1 MADKFDFDLE
11 VNPIETGPKNQIK
24 ETGVSADSVH
34 FSAQT
39 PELVKAQSIDTE
51 ISKAKNQA
59 PETKKPE
66 TENLETENP
75 ETENSS
81 ILSDDLINN
90 MADSIS
96 EESLENPV
104 LADEVN
110 EDIAVSENNAGPEN
124 TAISEKHAISENDEV
139 SEDKNHILDEVLKEN
154 NYEEPVE
161 DSALVTA
168 SDSTSNS
175 ASEPNAEPTSETT
188 HESTTESTSGSA
200 SATTHESTS
209 DSAAESPEANVEVE
223 TPTKKEKTKAQ
234 KIFLYLLVAL
244 IAAGIALFIYF
255 FFFANVSAS
264 TFSKIFHKISGSD
277 IEFQQF
283 VTGDALN
290 TKGESQIQQADL
302 RVSLSR
308 GSTENS
314 AAVHATLN
322 FTMKGDNSPILLG
335 LEGILAQDGK
345 IYLKLDHLKDSL
357 TAVLKGSGK
366 EIDSEMQKSLDD
378 FAMEIENKWQRID
391 AEEVIA
397 GASSA
402 MGFALPKVLQSSIAG
417 TLSCVTQNVGKTLDQ
432 QSDLM
437 AKLYRDNEFAN
448 FTELNSEE
456 SARYAKL
463 SGDLGKLY
471 RITFNDNKLSRFLEA
486 ANKASQ
492 NTEISKCLSN
502 AYSLAPNSYEEEEQG
517 VLKDKT
523 IKDYDKYIQ
532 EIKSTANAV
541 VGIDTFTGDIKGLIF
556 ATPNQKN
563 PKELDQTHA
572 VVRFKDSKKKEI
584 KTPAESTPI
593 FDSLSKILKLD
604 QFEEIMKKTPLQNP
618 LQNTTDAEKLL
629 KDANLI

>member
-11 VNPIETGPKNQIK
+11 VNPIETGPKNQNK
-24 ETGVSADSVH
+24 ESGVSANSAH
-34 FSAQT
+34 FNAQT
-39 PELVKAQSIDTE
+39 SEPAKTQSVDTE
-51 ISKAKNQA
+51 ISK
-59 PETKKPE
+59 
-66 TENLETENP
+66 TE
-75 ETENSS
+75 SS
-81 ILSDDLINN
+81 SVLSDDLINI

-96 EESLENPV
+96 EESVENPI
-104 LADEVN
+104 LAAEIT
-110 EDIAVSENNAGPEN
+110 EDIV
-124 TAISEKHAISENDEV
+124 ISENVEGAEDIKA
-139 SEDKNHILDEVLKEN
+139 SEKIEASENTEISENKDHILDEVLREN

-161 DSALVTA
+161 DSALDTI
-168 SDSTSNS
+168 SDSTSEGLS
-175 ASEPNAEPTSETT
+175 S
-188 HESTTESTSGSA
+188 STSD
-200 SATTHESTS
+200 STS
-209 DSAAESPEANVEVE
+209 DSASDSASDSTHESISDSASENTEANAEVE
-223 TPTKKEKTKAQ
+223 TPAKKEKTKAQ
-234 KIFLYLLVAL
+234 KIFLHLLAIL
-244 IAAGIALFIYF
+244 IAASIALFIYF

-264 TFSKIFHKISGSD
+264 TFSKIFHKVSGSD

-335 LEGILAQDGK
+335 LEGILAEDGK

-357 TAVLKGSGK
+357 TAVLKSSGK

-391 AEEVIA
+391 ADEVIA
-397 GASSA
+397 GVGSA
-402 MGFALPKVLQSSIAG
+402 LGFTLPKVLQNGIAG
-417 TLSCVTQNVGKTLDQ
+417 TLSCVTQNIGKTLDQ

-437 AKLYRDNEFAN
+437 AKLYRDNQFAN
-448 FTELNSEE
+448 FTELSSEE
-456 SARYAKL
+456 SVSYAKL

-523 IKDYDKYIQ
+523 IKDYDKYVQ

-556 ATPNQKN
+556 ATPNQNN

-618 LQNTTDAEKLL
+618 LQGTTDAEKLL

>member
-11 VNPIETGPKNQIK
+11 VNPIETDPKNQNK
-24 ETGVSADSVH
+24 ETGVSANSVH
-34 FSAQT
+34 FNAQT
-39 PELVKAQSIDTE
+39 SEPAKTQSVDTE
-51 ISKAKNQA
+51 ISK
-59 PETKKPE
+59 
-66 TENLETENP
+66 TE
-75 ETENSS
+75 SS
-81 ILSDDLINN
+81 SVLSDDLINS

-96 EESLENPV
+96 EESSENPI
-104 LADEVN
+104 LAAEVT
-110 EDIAVSENNAGPEN
+110 EDIAASGNFAASENFED
-124 TAISEKHAISENDEV
+124 SEKVAASEGIEVFGKIEV
-139 SEDKNHILDEVLKEN
+139 SEDIEASEKTNTSENAEISEDKDHILDEVLKEN
-154 NYEEPVE
+154 NYEESVE
-161 DSALVTA
+161 DPAPVAISEPASEGVSEFASSSA
-168 SDSTSNS
+168 SDPASKTTS
-175 ASEPNAEPTSETT
+175 
-188 HESTTESTSGSA
+188 ESTTESKPDSA
-200 SATTHESTS
+200 SENA
-209 DSAAESPEANVEVE
+209 EANAKVE
-223 TPTKKEKTKAQ
+223 TPAKKEKTKAQ
-234 KIFLYLLVAL
+234 KFFLYILAAL
-244 IAAGIALFIYF
+244 IAVGIALFVYF

-264 TFSKIFHKISGSD
+264 TFSKIFHKVSGSD

-283 VTGDALN
+283 VTGDSLN

-366 EIDSEMQKSLDD
+366 EMNSEMQKSLDD

-391 AEEVIA
+391 ADEVIA
-397 GASSA
+397 GVGSA
-402 MGFALPKVLQSSIAG
+402 LGFTLPKVLQNGIAG

-437 AKLYRDNEFAN
+437 AKLYRDNQFAN
-448 FTELNSEE
+448 FTELSSEE
-456 SARYAKL
+456 SVSYAKL
-463 SGDLGKLY
+463 SGDLGKIY

-532 EIKSTANAV
+532 EIKSTVNIF

-563 PKELDQTHA
+563 LKELDQTHA
-572 VVRFKDSKKKEI
+572 VMRFKDSKKKEI

>member
-11 VNPIETGPKNQIK
+11 VNPIETGPKNQNK
-24 ETGVSADSVH
+24 ETGVSANSVH
-34 FSAQT
+34 FNAQASEPAKT
-39 PELVKAQSIDTE
+39 QSVDTE
-51 ISKAKNQA
+51 IPK
-59 PETKKPE
+59 
-66 TENLETENP
+66 TE
-75 ETENSS
+75 SS
-81 ILSDDLINN
+81 SVLSDDLINN

-96 EESLENPV
+96 EESVENPI
-104 LADEVN
+104 LAAEIT
-110 EDIAVSENNAGPEN
+110 EDVAASESVEDSEGIEASEKIEASKNTDTSENTE
-124 TAISEKHAISENDEV
+124 ISENKD
-139 SEDKNHILDEVLKEN
+139 HILDEVLKEN
-154 NYEEPVE
+154 NYEESTE
-161 DSALVTA
+161 DTTVTTSSSSAFSASEFVSDSA
-168 SDSTSNS
+168 SDSASDSIHEPNS
-175 ASEPNAEPTSETT
+175 DPASENAE
-188 HESTTESTSGSA
+188 A
-200 SATTHESTS
+200 
-209 DSAAESPEANVEVE
+209 E
-223 TPTKKEKTKAQ
+223 TPAKKEKTKAQ
-234 KIFLYLLVAL
+234 KFFLSILAAL
-244 IAAGIALFIYF
+244 IAAGIALFVYF

-264 TFSKIFHKISGSD
+264 TFSKIFHKVSGSD

-283 VTGDALN
+283 VTGDSLN

-391 AEEVIA
+391 ADEVIA
-397 GASSA
+397 GVGSTL
-402 MGFALPKVLQSSIAG
+402 GFTLPKVLQNGIAG
-417 TLSCVTQNVGKTLDQ
+417 TLSCVTQNIGKTLDQ

-448 FTELNSEE
+448 FTELSSEE
-456 SARYAKL
+456 SASYAKL

-471 RITFNDNKLSRFLEA
+471 RINFNDNKLSRFLEA

-556 ATPNQKN
+556 ATPSQKN
-563 PKELDQTHA
+563 SKELDQTHA

-629 KDANLI
+629 KGANLIW

>member
-24 ETGVSADSVH
+24 ETGISASSVH
-34 FSAQT
+34 FNTQV
-39 PELVKAQSIDTE
+39 PESTE
-51 ISKAKNQA
+51 
-59 PETKKPE
+59 KPNLN
-66 TENLETENP
+66 TEKL

-81 ILSDDLINN
+81 VLSDDLINH

-104 LADEVN
+104 LAAEVA
-110 EDIAVSENNAGPEN
+110 EDVIASKNIAASENIEDSESIEA
-124 TAISEKHAISENDEV
+124 SEKTEASENAEISENKD
-139 SEDKNHILDEVLKEN
+139 HILDEVLKEN
-154 NYEEPVE
+154 NYEDLVE
-161 DSALVTA
+161 DSAPVAVSGSVSEGVSEFAQSSA
-168 SDSTSNS
+168 SDSAPDS
-175 ASEPNAEPTSETT
+175 
-188 HESTTESTSGSA
+188 
-200 SATTHESTS
+200 THESTS
-209 DSAAESPEANVEVE
+209 DSASENSEANTEVE
-223 TPTKKEKTKAQ
+223 TPVKKEKTKAQ
-234 KIFLYLLVAL
+234 KILLRLLASL
-244 IAAGIALFIYF
+244 IVAGIALFIYF

-264 TFSKIFHKISGSD
+264 TFSKIFHKVSGSD

-322 FTMKGDNSPILLG
+322 FTMRGDNSPILLG
-335 LEGILAQDGK
+335 LEGILAEDGK
-345 IYLKLDHLKDSL
+345 VYLKLDHLKDSL

-366 EIDSEMQKSLDD
+366 EVDPEMQKSLDD

-391 AEEVIA
+391 AEEVVA
-397 GASSA
+397 GVGSA
-402 MGFALPKVLQSSIAG
+402 LGFTLPKVLQNGIAG
-417 TLSCVTQNVGKTLDQ
+417 TLSCVTQNIGKTLDR

-448 FTELNSEE
+448 FTELSKEE
-456 SARYAKL
+456 SVSYAKL

-523 IKDYDKYIQ
+523 IKDYDKYVQ

-556 ATPNQKN
+556 ATPSQKN
-563 PKELDQTHA
+563 SKELDQTHA

-618 LQNTTDAEKLL
+618 LQGTTNAEKLL

>member
-11 VNPIETGPKNQIK
+11 VNPIETGPKNQNK
-24 ETGVSADSVH
+24 ETGVSANSVH
-34 FSAQT
+34 FNAQT
-39 PELVKAQSIDTE
+39 SEPAKTQSVDTE
-51 ISKAKNQA
+51 ISK
-59 PETKKPE
+59 
-66 TENLETENP
+66 TE
-75 ETENSS
+75 SS
-81 ILSDDLINN
+81 SVLSDDLINN

-96 EESLENPV
+96 EESVENPI
-104 LADEVN
+104 LAAE
-110 EDIAVSENNAGPEN
+110 
-124 TAISEKHAISENDEV
+124 ISENKD
-139 SEDKNHILDEVLKEN
+139 HILDEVLKEN
-154 NYEEPVE
+154 NYEESTEDTTVTTSSSSAFSASEFVP
-161 DSALVTA
+161 DSASDSA
-168 SDSTSNS
+168 SDSTHESNSDS
-175 ASEPNAEPTSETT
+175 ASENT
-188 HESTTESTSGSA
+188 
-200 SATTHESTS
+200 
-209 DSAAESPEANVEVE
+209 EANTDVE
-223 TPTKKEKTKAQ
+223 TPVKKEKTKAQ
-234 KIFLYLLVAL
+234 KFFLSVLAAL
-244 IAAGIALFIYF
+244 IAAGIALFVYF

-264 TFSKIFHKISGSD
+264 TFSKIFHKVSGSD

-391 AEEVIA
+391 ADEVIA
-397 GASSA
+397 GVGSA
-402 MGFALPKVLQSSIAG
+402 LGFTLPKVLQNSIAG
-417 TLSCVTQNVGKTLDQ
+417 TLSCVTQNIGKTLDQ

-437 AKLYRDNEFAN
+437 AKLYRDNQFAN
-448 FTELNSEE
+448 FTELSSEE
-456 SARYAKL
+456 SVSYAKL

-563 PKELDQTHA
+563 SKELDQTHA

-604 QFEEIMKKTPLQNP
+604 QFEEILKKTPLQNP

-629 KDANLI
+629 KGANLI

>member
-1 MADKFDFDLE
+1 MGSMADKFDFDLE
-11 VNPIETGPKNQIK
+11 VNPIETGPKNQNK
-24 ETGVSADSVH
+24 ETGVSANSVH

-39 PELVKAQSIDTE
+39 SEPAKTQSVDTE
-51 ISKAKNQA
+51 ISKN
-59 PETKKPE
+59 
-66 TENLETENP
+66 
-75 ETENSS
+75 ENSS
-81 ILSDDLINN
+81 VLSDDLINN

-96 EESLENPV
+96 EESVENPI
-104 LADEVN
+104 LAAEIT
-110 EDIAVSENNAGPEN
+110 EDIVVSENVEGAEGIEVSEKIEASEN
-124 TAISEKHAISENDEV
+124 TDTSENTEISENKD
-139 SEDKNHILDEVLKEN
+139 HILDEVLKEN
-154 NYEEPVE
+154 NYEDLVE
-161 DSALVTA
+161 DSVPVAVSGSVSEGVSEFTPSSA
-168 SDSTSNS
+168 SDSASDSIHEPNS
-175 ASEPNAEPTSETT
+175 DPASENAE
-188 HESTTESTSGSA
+188 A
-200 SATTHESTS
+200 
-209 DSAAESPEANVEVE
+209 E
-223 TPTKKEKTKAQ
+223 TPAKKEKTKAQ
-234 KIFLYLLVAL
+234 KIFLHLLAAL
-244 IAAGIALFIYF
+244 IAAGIALFVYF

-264 TFSKIFHKISGSD
+264 TFSKIFHKVSGSD

-283 VTGDALN
+283 VTGDTLN

-335 LEGILAQDGK
+335 LEGILAEDGK

-366 EIDSEMQKSLDD
+366 AIDSEMQKSLDD

-391 AEEVIA
+391 AEEVVA
-397 GASSA
+397 GFSGAL
-402 MGFALPKVLQSSIAG
+402 GFTLPKVLQNGIAG
-417 TLSCVTQNVGKTLDQ
+417 TLSCVTQNIGKTHNQ
-432 QSDLM
+432 QSELM
-437 AKLYRDNEFAN
+437 TKLYRDNEFAN
-448 FTELNSEE
+448 FTELSSEE
-456 SARYAKL
+456 SASYAKL

-532 EIKSTANAV
+532 EVKSTVNIF

-556 ATPNQKN
+556 ATPGQKN
-563 PKELDQTHA
+563 SKELNQTHA
-572 VVRFKDSKKKEI
+572 VMRFKDSKKKEI

-618 LQNTTDAEKLL
+618 LQGTTDAEKLL

>member
-1 MADKFDFDLE
+1 MRKGSMADKFDFDLE
-11 VNPIETGPKNQIK
+11 VNPIETGPKNQNK
-24 ETGVSADSVH
+24 ETGVSANSVH
-34 FSAQT
+34 FNAQT
-39 PELVKAQSIDTE
+39 SEPAKTQSVDTE
-51 ISKAKNQA
+51 ISK
-59 PETKKPE
+59 
-66 TENLETENP
+66 TE
-75 ETENSS
+75 SS
-81 ILSDDLINN
+81 SVLSDDLINN

-96 EESLENPV
+96 EESVENPI
-104 LADEVN
+104 LAAE
-110 EDIAVSENNAGPEN
+110 
-124 TAISEKHAISENDEV
+124 ISENKD
-139 SEDKNHILDEVLKEN
+139 HILDEVLKEN
-154 NYEEPVE
+154 NYEESTE
-161 DSALVTA
+161 DTTVTTSSSSVFSASEFVPDSA
-168 SDSTSNS
+168 SDSASDSPHESNSDS
-175 ASEPNAEPTSETT
+175 ASENT
-188 HESTTESTSGSA
+188 
-200 SATTHESTS
+200 
-209 DSAAESPEANVEVE
+209 EANAEVE

-234 KIFLYLLVAL
+234 KIFLHLLAIL

-264 TFSKIFHKISGSD
+264 TFSKIFHKVSGSD

-283 VTGDALN
+283 VTGDTLN

-335 LEGILAQDGK
+335 LEGILAEDGK

-357 TAVLKGSGK
+357 TAVLKSSGK

-391 AEEVIA
+391 ADEVIA
-397 GASSA
+397 GVGSA
-402 MGFALPKVLQSSIAG
+402 LGFTLPKVLQNGIAG
-417 TLSCVTQNVGKTLDQ
+417 TLSCVTQNIGKTLDQ

-437 AKLYRDNEFAN
+437 AKLYRDNQFAN
-448 FTELNSEE
+448 FTELSSEE
-456 SARYAKL
+456 SVSYAKL

-523 IKDYDKYIQ
+523 IKDYDKYVQ

-556 ATPNQKN
+556 ATPNQNN

-618 LQNTTDAEKLL
+618 LQGTTDAEKLL

>member
-11 VNPIETGPKNQIK
+11 VNPIETGPKNQNK
-24 ETGVSADSVH
+24 ETGVSANSVH
-34 FSAQT
+34 FNIQASEPAKTQG
-39 PELVKAQSIDTE
+39 LSTE
-51 ISKAKNQA
+51 ALG
-59 PETKKPE
+59 
-66 TENLETENP
+66 TEKSNV
-75 ETENSS
+75 
-81 ILSDDLINN
+81 LSDDLINN
-90 MADSIS
+90 MADSIA

-110 EDIAVSENNAGPEN
+110 EDIAVFENNAGSEN

-161 DSALVTA
+161 DSASVTV

-188 HESTTESTSGSA
+188 HESATESN
-200 SATTHESTS
+200 S
-209 DSAAESPEANVEVE
+209 DSASENSEANAEVE
-223 TPTKKEKTKAQ
+223 TPAKKEKTKAQ
-234 KIFLYLLVAL
+234 KIFLHLLAAL
-244 IAAGIALFIYF
+244 VAAGIALFVYF

-264 TFSKIFHKISGSD
+264 TFSKIFHKVSGSD

-366 EIDSEMQKSLDD
+366 EINSEMQKSLDD

-391 AEEVIA
+391 ADEVIA
-397 GASSA
+397 GVGSA
-402 MGFALPKVLQSSIAG
+402 LGFTLPKVLQNGIAG
-417 TLSCVTQNVGKTLDQ
+417 TLSCVTQNIGKTHNQ

-437 AKLYRDNEFAN
+437 AKLYRDNQFAN
-448 FTELNSEE
+448 FTELSSEE
-456 SARYAKL
+456 SASYAKL

-532 EIKSTANAV
+532 EIKSTVNIF

-563 PKELDQTHA
+563 SKELDQTHA
-572 VVRFKDSKKKEI
+572 VMRFKDSKKKEI
-584 KTPAESTPI
+584 KVPAESTPI

>member
-24 ETGVSADSVH
+24 ETGVSANSVH
-34 FSAQT
+34 FNTQASEPAKTQG
-39 PELVKAQSIDTE
+39 LSTE
-51 ISKAKNQA
+51 ALG
-59 PETKKPE
+59 
-66 TENLETENP
+66 TEKSNV
-75 ETENSS
+75 
-81 ILSDDLINN
+81 LSDDLINN
-90 MADSIS
+90 MADSIA

-110 EDIAVSENNAGPEN
+110 EDIAVFENNAGSEN

-161 DSALVTA
+161 DSASVTV

-188 HESTTESTSGSA
+188 HESTTESNSNSA
-200 SATTHESTS
+200 SENT
-209 DSAAESPEANVEVE
+209 EANADVE
-223 TPTKKEKTKAQ
+223 TPAKKEKTKAQ
-234 KIFLYLLVAL
+234 KFFLHLLAVL
-244 IAAGIALFIYF
+244 VAAGIALFVYF

-264 TFSKIFHKISGSD
+264 TFSKIFHKVSGSD

>member
-11 VNPIETGPKNQIK
+11 VNPIETGPKNQNK
-24 ETGVSADSVH
+24 ETGVSANSVH
-34 FSAQT
+34 FNAQT
-39 PELVKAQSIDTE
+39 SEPAKTQSVDTE
-51 ISKAKNQA
+51 IPK
-59 PETKKPE
+59 
-66 TENLETENP
+66 TE
-75 ETENSS
+75 SS
-81 ILSDDLINN
+81 SVLSDDLINN

-96 EESLENPV
+96 EESSENPI
-104 LADEVN
+104 LAAEIA
-110 EDIAVSENNAGPEN
+110 EDVATSESTE
-124 TAISEKHAISENDEV
+124 I
-139 SEDKNHILDEVLKEN
+139 SEDKDHILDEVLKEN
-154 NYEEPVE
+154 NYEESTEDTAVTASSSSAFSASEFVP
-161 DSALVTA
+161 DSASDSA
-168 SDSTSNS
+168 SDSTHESNS
-175 ASEPNAEPTSETT
+175 DPASENT
-188 HESTTESTSGSA
+188 
-200 SATTHESTS
+200 
-209 DSAAESPEANVEVE
+209 EANTEAE
-223 TPTKKEKTKAQ
+223 APAKKEKTKAQ
-234 KIFLYLLVAL
+234 KIFLHLLAAL
-244 IAAGIALFIYF
+244 VAAGIALFVYF

-264 TFSKIFHKISGSD
+264 TFSKIFHKVSGSD

-397 GASSA
+397 GFSGAL
-402 MGFALPKVLQSSIAG
+402 GFTLPKVLQNGIAG
-417 TLSCVTQNVGKTLDQ
+417 TLSCVTQNIGKTHNQ
-432 QSDLM
+432 QSELM
-437 AKLYRDNEFAN
+437 TKLYRENEFAN

-456 SARYAKL
+456 SASYAKL

-532 EIKSTANAV
+532 EIKSTVNIF

-563 PKELDQTHA
+563 SKELDQTHA
-572 VVRFKDSKKKEI
+572 VMRFKDSKKKEI
-584 KTPAESTPI
+584 KVPAESTPI

-604 QFEEIMKKTPLQNP
+604 QFEEIMKKTPLQSP
-618 LQNTTDAEKLL
+618 LPNTTDAEKLL

>member
-11 VNPIETGPKNQIK
+11 VNPIETGPKNQNK
-24 ETGVSADSVH
+24 ETGVSANSVH
-34 FSAQT
+34 FNAQT
-39 PELVKAQSIDTE
+39 SEPAKTQSVDTE
-51 ISKAKNQA
+51 IPK
-59 PETKKPE
+59 
-66 TENLETENP
+66 TE
-75 ETENSS
+75 SS
-81 ILSDDLINN
+81 SVLSDDLINN

-96 EESLENPV
+96 EESSENPI
-104 LADEVN
+104 LAAEIA
-110 EDIAVSENNAGPEN
+110 EDIAASENAAASESVEDSEGIEASEKIEASKNTDTSEN
-124 TAISEKHAISENDEV
+124 TEISENKD
-139 SEDKNHILDEVLKEN
+139 HILDEVLKEN
-154 NYEEPVE
+154 NYEESTEDTTVTASSSSAFSASEFVP
-161 DSALVTA
+161 DSASDSA
-168 SDSTSNS
+168 SDSTHESNS
-175 ASEPNAEPTSETT
+175 DPASENT
-188 HESTTESTSGSA
+188 
-200 SATTHESTS
+200 
-209 DSAAESPEANVEVE
+209 EANTEAE
-223 TPTKKEKTKAQ
+223 APAKKEKTKAQ
-234 KIFLYLLVAL
+234 KIFLHLLAAL
-244 IAAGIALFIYF
+244 IAAGIALFVYF

-290 TKGESQIQQADL
+290 TKGESQIRQADL

-335 LEGILAQDGK
+335 LEGILAEDGK

-357 TAVLKGSGK
+357 TAVLKSSGK

-391 AEEVIA
+391 ADEVIA
-397 GASSA
+397 GVGSA
-402 MGFALPKVLQSSIAG
+402 LGFTLPKVLQNGIAG
-417 TLSCVTQNVGKTLDQ
+417 TLSCVTQNIGKTLDQ

-437 AKLYRDNEFAN
+437 AKLYRDNQFAN
-448 FTELNSEE
+448 FTELSSEE
-456 SARYAKL
+456 SVSYAKL

-523 IKDYDKYIQ
+523 IKDYDKYVQ

-556 ATPNQKN
+556 ATPNQNN

-618 LQNTTDAEKLL
+618 LQGTTDAEKLL
-629 KDANLI
+629 KSANLI

>member
-11 VNPIETGPKNQIK
+11 VNPIETGPKNQNK
-24 ETGVSADSVH
+24 ETGVSANSVH
-34 FSAQT
+34 FSAQASESAKT
-39 PELVKAQSIDTE
+39 QSVDTE
-51 ISKAKNQA
+51 IPK
-59 PETKKPE
+59 
-66 TENLETENP
+66 TE
-75 ETENSS
+75 SS
-81 ILSDDLINN
+81 SVLSDDLINN

-96 EESLENPV
+96 EESVGNPILAAEVAEDVTASENV
-104 LADEVN
+104 ADSESIEASKKTEAS
-110 EDIAVSENNAGPEN
+110 EDIED
-124 TAISEKHAISENDEV
+124 SEKTDTSESAKI
-139 SEDKNHILDEVLKEN
+139 SEDKDHILDEVLKEN

-161 DSALVTA
+161 DSAPVA
-168 SDSTSNS
+168 ISES
-175 ASEPNAEPTSETT
+175 ASEGVSEFASSSASDPASETT
-188 HESTTESTSGSA
+188 SESTTESN
-200 SATTHESTS
+200 S
-209 DSAAESPEANVEVE
+209 DSASEKTEADTDVE
-223 TPTKKEKTKAQ
+223 TPAKKEKTKAQ
-234 KIFLYLLVAL
+234 KIFLHLLAIL

-264 TFSKIFHKISGSD
+264 TFSKIFHKVSGSD

-283 VTGDALN
+283 VTGDSLN
-290 TKGESQIQQADL
+290 TKGGSQIQQADL

-308 GSTENS
+308 GNTENS

-335 LEGILAQDGK
+335 LEGILAEDGK

-366 EIDSEMQKSLDD
+366 EADPEMQKSLDD

-391 AEEVIA
+391 AEEVVA
-397 GASSA
+397 GVGSA

-417 TLSCVTQNVGKTLDQ
+417 TLSCVTQNIGKTLDQ

-437 AKLYRDNEFAN
+437 AKLYRDNQFAN
-448 FTELNSEE
+448 FTELSSEE
-456 SARYAKL
+456 SVSYAKL

-523 IKDYDKYIQ
+523 IKDYDKYVQ

-556 ATPNQKN
+556 ATPNQNN

-604 QFEEIMKKTPLQNP
+604 QFEEIMKKTSLQNP
-618 LQNTTDAEKLL
+618 LQGTTDAEKLL
-629 KDANLI
+629 KGANLI

>member
-11 VNPIETGPKNQIK
+11 VNPIETGPKNQNK
-24 ETGVSADSVH
+24 ETGVSANSVH
-34 FSAQT
+34 FNAQT
-39 PELVKAQSIDTE
+39 SEPAKTQSVDTE
-51 ISKAKNQA
+51 ISK
-59 PETKKPE
+59 
-66 TENLETENP
+66 TE
-75 ETENSS
+75 SS
-81 ILSDDLINN
+81 SVLSDDLINN

-96 EESLENPV
+96 EESSENPI
-104 LADEVN
+104 LAAEIA
-110 EDIAVSENNAGPEN
+110 EDIAASENAAASESVEDSEGIEASEKIEAPKNTDTSEN
-124 TAISEKHAISENDEV
+124 TEISENKD
-139 SEDKNHILDEVLKEN
+139 HILDEVLKEN
-154 NYEEPVE
+154 NYEESTE
-161 DSALVTA
+161 DTTVTTSSSSVFSASEFVPDSA
-168 SDSTSNS
+168 SDSASDSPHESNS
-175 ASEPNAEPTSETT
+175 DTASENT
-188 HESTTESTSGSA
+188 
-200 SATTHESTS
+200 
-209 DSAAESPEANVEVE
+209 EANTEVE
-223 TPTKKEKTKAQ
+223 TPAKKEKTKAQ
-234 KIFLYLLVAL
+234 KIFLHLLAVL
-244 IAAGIALFIYF
+244 VAAGIALFVYF

-264 TFSKIFHKISGSD
+264 TFSKIFHKVSGSD

-283 VTGDALN
+283 ITGDSLN

-302 RVSLSR
+302 RVGLSR

-335 LEGILAQDGK
+335 LEGILAEDGK

-397 GASSA
+397 GFSGAL
-402 MGFALPKVLQSSIAG
+402 GFTLPKVLQNGIAG
-417 TLSCVTQNVGKTLDQ
+417 TLSCVTQNIGKTHNQ
-432 QSDLM
+432 QSELM
-437 AKLYRDNEFAN
+437 TKLYRDNEFAN

-456 SARYAKL
+456 SASYAKL

-492 NTEISKCLSN
+492 STEISKCLSN

-532 EIKSTANAV
+532 EIKSTVNV
-541 VGIDTFTGDIKGLIF
+541 FVGIDTFTGDIKGLIF
-556 ATPNQKN
+556 TTPGQKN
-563 PKELDQTHA
+563 SKELDQTHA
-572 VVRFKDSKKKEI
+572 VMRFKDSKKKEI
-584 KTPAESTPI
+584 KVPAESTPI

>member
-1 MADKFDFDLE
+1 MRKGNMADKFDFDLE

-24 ETGVSADSVH
+24 ESGVSANSVH
-34 FSAQT
+34 FSTQT
-39 PELVKAQSIDTE
+39 SESAKTQSVDTE
-51 ISKAKNQA
+51 I
-59 PETKKPE
+59 
-66 TENLETENP
+66 LETEKSNV
-75 ETENSS
+75 
-81 ILSDDLINN
+81 LSDDLINN

-96 EESLENPV
+96 EESSENPI
-104 LADEVN
+104 LAAEIA
-110 EDIAVSENNAGPEN
+110 EDIAASENA
-124 TAISEKHAISENDEV
+124 AASEGIESSGKTDTSESTEISENKD
-139 SEDKNHILDEVLKEN
+139 HILDEVLKEN
-154 NYEEPVE
+154 DYEEPTEDTATTASSSSASSASEFVP
-161 DSALVTA
+161 DSASDSA
-168 SDSTSNS
+168 SDSTHESNS
-175 ASEPNAEPTSETT
+175 DPASENS
-188 HESTTESTSGSA
+188 
-200 SATTHESTS
+200 
-209 DSAAESPEANVEVE
+209 EANAEVE
-223 TPTKKEKTKAQ
+223 TPAKKEKTKAQ
-234 KIFLYLLVAL
+234 KIFLHLLAAL
-244 IAAGIALFIYF
+244 IAAGIALFVYF

-264 TFSKIFHKISGSD
+264 TFSKIFHKVSGSD

-283 VTGDALN
+283 VTSDSLN

-335 LEGILAQDGK
+335 LEGILAEDGK
-345 IYLKLDHLKDSL
+345 VYLKLDHLKDSL

-397 GASSA
+397 GVGSA
-402 MGFALPKVLQSSIAG
+402 LGFTLPKVLQNGIAG
-417 TLSCVTQNVGKTLDQ
+417 TLSCVTQNIGKTLDQ

-437 AKLYRDNEFAN
+437 AKLYRDNQFAN
-448 FTELNSEE
+448 FTELSSEE
-456 SARYAKL
+456 SVSYAKL
-463 SGDLGKLY
+463 SGDFGKLY

-523 IKDYDKYIQ
+523 IQDYDKYIQ
-532 EIKSTANAV
+532 EIKSTVNIF

-556 ATPNQKN
+556 ATPSQKN
-563 PKELDQTHA
+563 SKELDQTHA
-572 VVRFKDSKKKEI
+572 VMRFKDSKKKEI

>member
-11 VNPIETGPKNQIK
+11 VNPIETGPKNQNK
-24 ETGVSADSVH
+24 ETGVSANSVH

-39 PELVKAQSIDTE
+39 SEPAKTQSVDTE
-51 ISKAKNQA
+51 ISK
-59 PETKKPE
+59 
-66 TENLETENP
+66 TE
-75 ETENSS
+75 SS
-81 ILSDDLINN
+81 SVLSDDLINS

-96 EESLENPV
+96 EESSENPI
-104 LADEVN
+104 LAAEVT
-110 EDIAVSENNAGPEN
+110 EDIAASGNFAASENFED
-124 TAISEKHAISENDEV
+124 SEKVAASEGIEVFGKIEV
-139 SEDKNHILDEVLKEN
+139 SEDIEASEKTNTSENAEISEDKDHILDEVLKEN
-154 NYEEPVE
+154 NYEESVE
-161 DSALVTA
+161 DPAPVAISEPASEGVSEFASSSA
-168 SDSTSNS
+168 SDPASKTTS
-175 ASEPNAEPTSETT
+175 
-188 HESTTESTSGSA
+188 ESTTESKPDSA
-200 SATTHESTS
+200 SENA
-209 DSAAESPEANVEVE
+209 EANAKVE
-223 TPTKKEKTKAQ
+223 TPAKKEKTKAQ
-234 KIFLYLLVAL
+234 KFFLYILAAL
-244 IAAGIALFIYF
+244 IAAGIALFVYF

-264 TFSKIFHKISGSD
+264 TFSKIFHKVSGSD

-283 VTGDALN
+283 VTGDSLN

-314 AAVHATLN
+314 AAVHAILN

-391 AEEVIA
+391 ADEVIA
-397 GASSA
+397 GVGSA
-402 MGFALPKVLQSSIAG
+402 LGFTLPKVLQNSIAG
-417 TLSCVTQNVGKTLDQ
+417 TLSCVTQNIGKTLDQ

-437 AKLYRDNEFAN
+437 AKLYRDNQFVN
-448 FTELNSEE
+448 FTELSSEE
-456 SARYAKL
+456 SVSYAKL

-532 EIKSTANAV
+532 EIKETANVV

-572 VVRFKDSKKKEI
+572 VVRFKDAKKKEI

-618 LQNTTDAEKLL
+618 LQGTTDAEKLL

>member
-11 VNPIETGPKNQIK
+11 VNPIETGPKNQNK
-24 ETGVSADSVH
+24 ETGVSANSVH
-34 FSAQT
+34 FNAQT
-39 PELVKAQSIDTE
+39 SEPAKTQSVDTE
-51 ISKAKNQA
+51 ISK
-59 PETKKPE
+59 
-66 TENLETENP
+66 TE
-75 ETENSS
+75 SS
-81 ILSDDLINN
+81 SVLSDDLINN

-96 EESLENPV
+96 EESSENPI
-104 LADEVN
+104 LAAEIA
-110 EDIAVSENNAGPEN
+110 EDIAASENAAASESVEDSEGIEASEKIEASKNTDTSEN
-124 TAISEKHAISENDEV
+124 TEISENKD
-139 SEDKNHILDEVLKEN
+139 HILDEVLREN

-161 DSALVTA
+161 DSALDA
-168 SDSTSNS
+168 ISDSTSERLS
-175 ASEPNAEPTSETT
+175 G
-188 HESTTESTSGSA
+188 STSD
-200 SATTHESTS
+200 STS
-209 DSAAESPEANVEVE
+209 DSASDSAYDSTHESNSDPASENAEANAEVV
-223 TPTKKEKTKAQ
+223 TPAKKEKTKAQ
-234 KIFLYLLVAL
+234 KFFLSILAALV
-244 IAAGIALFIYF
+244 AAGIALFIYF

-264 TFSKIFHKISGSD
+264 TFSKIFHKVSGSD

-283 VTGDALN
+283 ITGDSLN

-335 LEGILAQDGK
+335 LEGILAEDGK

-391 AEEVIA
+391 SEEVVA
-397 GASSA
+397 GVGSTL
-402 MGFALPKVLQSSIAG
+402 GFTLPKVLQNGIAG
-417 TLSCVTQNVGKTLDQ
+417 TLSCVTQNIGKTLDQ

-448 FTELNSEE
+448 FTELSSEE
-456 SARYAKL
+456 SASYAKL

-471 RITFNDNKLSRFLEA
+471 RIAFNDNKLSRFLEA

-563 PKELDQTHA
+563 SKELDQTHA

>member
-11 VNPIETGPKNQIK
+11 VNPIETGPKNQNK
-24 ETGVSADSVH
+24 ETGVSVNSVH
-34 FSAQT
+34 FNAQASEPAKT
-39 PELVKAQSIDTE
+39 QSVDTE
-51 ISKAKNQA
+51 ISK
-59 PETKKPE
+59 
-66 TENLETENP
+66 TE
-75 ETENSS
+75 SS
-81 ILSDDLINN
+81 SVLSDDLINN

-96 EESLENPV
+96 EESVENPI
-104 LADEVN
+104 LAAEVAEDVTASEN
-110 EDIAVSENNAGPEN
+110 VADSESIEASKKTEASEDIED
-124 TAISEKHAISENDEV
+124 SEKTDTSESAKI
-139 SEDKNHILDEVLKEN
+139 SEDKDHILDEVLKEN

-161 DSALVTA
+161 DSAPVA
-168 SDSTSNS
+168 ISES
-175 ASEPNAEPTSETT
+175 ASEGVSEFASSSASDPASETT
-188 HESTTESTSGSA
+188 SESTTESN
-200 SATTHESTS
+200 S
-209 DSAAESPEANVEVE
+209 DSASENTEANTEAE
-223 TPTKKEKTKAQ
+223 TPAKKEKTKAQ
-234 KIFLYLLVAL
+234 KIFLHLLAAL
-244 IAAGIALFIYF
+244 IAAGIALFVYF

-264 TFSKIFHKISGSD
+264 TFSKIFHKVSGSD

-308 GSTENS
+308 GNTENS

-366 EIDSEMQKSLDD
+366 EVDSEMQKSLDD

-391 AEEVIA
+391 AEEVVA
-397 GASSA
+397 GVGSA

-417 TLSCVTQNVGKTLDQ
+417 TLSCVTQNIGKTLDQ

-437 AKLYRDNEFAN
+437 AKLYRDNQFAN
-448 FTELNSEE
+448 FTELSSEE
-456 SARYAKL
+456 SVSYAKL

-523 IKDYDKYIQ
+523 IKDYDKYVQ

-563 PKELDQTHA
+563 RKELDQTHA
-572 VVRFKDSKKKEI
+572 VMRFKDSKKKEI

-604 QFEEIMKKTPLQNP
+604 QFEEILKKTPLQNP
-618 LQNTTDAEKLL
+618 LQGTTDAEKLL

>member
-11 VNPIETGPKNQIK
+11 VNPIETGPKNQNK
-24 ETGVSADSVH
+24 ETGVSANSVH
-34 FSAQT
+34 FNAQT
-39 PELVKAQSIDTE
+39 SEPAKTQSVDTE
-51 ISKAKNQA
+51 ISK
-59 PETKKPE
+59 
-66 TENLETENP
+66 TE
-75 ETENSS
+75 SS
-81 ILSDDLINN
+81 SVLSDDLINN

-96 EESLENPV
+96 EESSENPI
-104 LADEVN
+104 LAAEIA
-110 EDIAVSENNAGPEN
+110 EDIAASENAAASESVEDSEGIEASEKIEASKNTDTSEN
-124 TAISEKHAISENDEV
+124 TEISENKD
-139 SEDKNHILDEVLKEN
+139 HILDEVLKEN
-154 NYEEPVE
+154 NYEESTE
-161 DSALVTA
+161 DTTVTTSSSSVFSASEFVPDSA
-168 SDSTSNS
+168 SDSASDSPHESNS
-175 ASEPNAEPTSETT
+175 NTASENT
-188 HESTTESTSGSA
+188 
-200 SATTHESTS
+200 
-209 DSAAESPEANVEVE
+209 EANTEVE
-223 TPTKKEKTKAQ
+223 TPAKKEKTKAQ
-234 KIFLYLLVAL
+234 KIFLHLLAVL
-244 IAAGIALFIYF
+244 VAAGIALFVYF

-264 TFSKIFHKISGSD
+264 TFSKIFHKVSGSD

-283 VTGDALN
+283 ITGDALN

-397 GASSA
+397 GFSGAL
-402 MGFALPKVLQSSIAG
+402 GFTLPKVLQNSIAG
-417 TLSCVTQNVGKTLDQ
+417 TLSCVTQNIGKTLDQ

-437 AKLYRDNEFAN
+437 AKLYRDNQFVN
-448 FTELNSEE
+448 FTELSSEE
-456 SARYAKL
+456 SASYAKL

-517 VLKDKT
+517 VLKDKN

-532 EIKSTANAV
+532 EVKSTVNIF

-572 VVRFKDSKKKEI
+572 VMRFKDSKKKEI

>member
-11 VNPIETGPKNQIK
+11 VNPIETGPKNQNK
-24 ETGVSADSVH
+24 ETGVSANSVH
-34 FSAQT
+34 FNTQASEPAKTQG
-39 PELVKAQSIDTE
+39 LSTE
-51 ISKAKNQA
+51 ALG
-59 PETKKPE
+59 
-66 TENLETENP
+66 TEKSNV
-75 ETENSS
+75 
-81 ILSDDLINN
+81 LSDDLINN
-90 MADSIS
+90 MADSIA

-110 EDIAVSENNAGPEN
+110 EDIAVFENNAGSEN
-124 TAISEKHAISENDEV
+124 TAISEKHAISENNEV

-161 DSALVTA
+161 DSASVTV

-188 HESTTESTSGSA
+188 HESATESN
-200 SATTHESTS
+200 S
-209 DSAAESPEANVEVE
+209 DSASENSEANAEVE
-223 TPTKKEKTKAQ
+223 TPAKKEKTKAQ
-234 KIFLYLLVAL
+234 KIFLHLLAAL
-244 IAAGIALFIYF
+244 IAAGVALFIYF

-264 TFSKIFHKISGSD
+264 TFSKIFHKVSGSD

-290 TKGESQIQQADL
+290 TNGESQIQQADL

-378 FAMEIENKWQRID
+378 FAMEIENKWQRVD

-397 GASSA
+397 GVGSA
-402 MGFALPKVLQSSIAG
+402 LGFTLPKVLQNGIAG
-417 TLSCVTQNVGKTLDQ
+417 TLSCVTQNIGKTLDQ

-448 FTELNSEE
+448 FTELSSEE
-456 SARYAKL
+456 SASYAKL
-463 SGDLGKLY
+463 SSDLGKLY
-471 RITFNDNKLSRFLEA
+471 RITFNNNKLSRFLEA

-523 IKDYDKYIQ
+523 IKDYDKYVQ

-556 ATPNQKN
+556 ATPSQKN
-563 PKELDQTHA
+563 SKELDQTHA

-584 KTPAESTPI
+584 KVPAESTPI

-604 QFEEIMKKTPLQNP
+604 QFEEIMKKTPLQSP
-618 LQNTTDAEKLL
+618 LPNTTDAEKLL

>member
-1 MADKFDFDLE
+1 MRKGSMADKFDFDLE
-11 VNPIETGPKNQIK
+11 VNPIETGPKNQNK
-24 ETGVSADSVH
+24 ETGVSANSVH
-34 FSAQT
+34 FNAQT
-39 PELVKAQSIDTE
+39 SEPAKTQSVDTE
-51 ISKAKNQA
+51 ISK
-59 PETKKPE
+59 
-66 TENLETENP
+66 TE
-75 ETENSS
+75 SS
-81 ILSDDLINN
+81 SVLSDDLINN

-96 EESLENPV
+96 EESVENPI
-104 LADEVN
+104 LAAEV
-110 EDIAVSENNAGPEN
+110 AEN
-124 TAISEKHAISENDEV
+124 KD
-139 SEDKNHILDEVLKEN
+139 HILDEVLKEN
-154 NYEEPVE
+154 NYEESTE
-161 DSALVTA
+161 DTTVTTSSSSAFSASEFVPDSA
-168 SDSTSNS
+168 SDSAYDS
-175 ASEPNAEPTSETT
+175 T
-188 HESTTESTSGSA
+188 HESNSDPA
-200 SATTHESTS
+200 SENA
-209 DSAAESPEANVEVE
+209 EANTEAE
-223 TPTKKEKTKAQ
+223 APAKKEKTKAQ
-234 KIFLYLLVAL
+234 KIFLHLLAAL
-244 IAAGIALFIYF
+244 VAAGIALFVYF

-264 TFSKIFHKISGSD
+264 TFSKIFHKVSGSD

-283 VTGDALN
+283 ITGDSLN

-335 LEGILAQDGK
+335 LEGILAEDGK

-397 GASSA
+397 GFSGAL
-402 MGFALPKVLQSSIAG
+402 GFTLPKVLQNGIAG
-417 TLSCVTQNVGKTLDQ
+417 TLSCVTQNIGKTHNQ
-432 QSDLM
+432 QSELM
-437 AKLYRDNEFAN
+437 TKLYHENEFAN

-456 SARYAKL
+456 SASYAKL

-532 EIKSTANAV
+532 EVKSTVNIF

-556 ATPNQKN
+556 TTPNQKN
-563 PKELDQTHA
+563 SKELDQTHA
-572 VVRFKDSKKKEI
+572 VMRFKDSKKKEI
-584 KTPAESTPI
+584 KVPAESTPI

-618 LQNTTDAEKLL
+618 LQGTTDAEKLL

>member
-24 ETGVSADSVH
+24 ETGVSANSVH

-39 PELVKAQSIDTE
+39 SEPAKTQSVDTE
-51 ISKAKNQA
+51 ISK
-59 PETKKPE
+59 
-66 TENLETENP
+66 TE
-75 ETENSS
+75 SS
-81 ILSDDLINN
+81 SVLSDDLINN

-96 EESLENPV
+96 EESSENPI
-104 LADEVN
+104 LAAEVA
-110 EDIAVSENNAGPEN
+110 EDVATSESTE
-124 TAISEKHAISENDEV
+124 ISENKD
-139 SEDKNHILDEVLKEN
+139 HILDEVLKEN
-154 NYEEPVE
+154 NYEESTEDTTVTTSSSSAFSASEFVP
-161 DSALVTA
+161 DSASDSA
-168 SDSTSNS
+168 SDSTHESISDS
-175 ASEPNAEPTSETT
+175 ASENTEANAE
-188 HESTTESTSGSA
+188 A
-200 SATTHESTS
+200 
-209 DSAAESPEANVEVE
+209 E
-223 TPTKKEKTKAQ
+223 TPAKKEKTKAQ
-234 KIFLYLLVAL
+234 KIFLHLLAAL
-244 IAAGIALFIYF
+244 VAAGIALFVYF

-264 TFSKIFHKISGSD
+264 TFSKIFHKVSGSD

-283 VTGDALN
+283 ITGDSLN

-335 LEGILAQDGK
+335 LEGILAEDGK

-397 GASSA
+397 GFSGAL
-402 MGFALPKVLQSSIAG
+402 GFTLPKVLQNGIAG
-417 TLSCVTQNVGKTLDQ
+417 TLSCVTQNIGKTHNQ
-432 QSDLM
+432 QSEFM
-437 AKLYRDNEFAN
+437 TKLYRDNEFAN

-456 SARYAKL
+456 SASYAKL

-471 RITFNDNKLSRFLEA
+471 RVTFNDNKLSRFLEA

-532 EIKSTANAV
+532 EIKSTVNV
-541 VGIDTFTGDIKGLIF
+541 FVGIDTFTGDIKGLIF
-556 ATPNQKN
+556 TTPGQKN
-563 PKELDQTHA
+563 SKELDQTHA
-572 VVRFKDSKKKEI
+572 VMRFKDSKKKEI
-584 KTPAESTPI
+584 KVPAESTPI
-593 FDSLSKILKLD
+593 FDSLNKILKLD

>member
-24 ETGVSADSVH
+24 EAGVNANSMHFNAQASEPAKTQSV
-34 FSAQT
+34 
-39 PELVKAQSIDTE
+39 DTE
-51 ISKAKNQA
+51 ISK
-59 PETKKPE
+59 
-66 TENLETENP
+66 TE
-75 ETENSS
+75 SS
-81 ILSDDLINN
+81 SVLSDDLINN

-96 EESLENPV
+96 EESVENPI
-104 LADEVN
+104 LAAEVA
-110 EDIAVSENNAGPEN
+110 EDVATSENTE
-124 TAISEKHAISENDEV
+124 ISENKD
-139 SEDKNHILDEVLKEN
+139 HILDEVLKEN
-154 NYEEPVE
+154 DYEEPTEDTTVTTSSSSASSASE
-161 DSALVTA
+161 FVPDSASDSA
-168 SDSTSNS
+168 SDSTHESNS
-175 ASEPNAEPTSETT
+175 DPDSENT
-188 HESTTESTSGSA
+188 
-200 SATTHESTS
+200 
-209 DSAAESPEANVEVE
+209 EANTEAE
-223 TPTKKEKTKAQ
+223 TPAKKEKTKAQ
-234 KIFLYLLVAL
+234 KIFLRLLAAL

-264 TFSKIFHKISGSD
+264 TFSKIFHKVSGSD

-283 VTGDALN
+283 VTGDSLN

-397 GASSA
+397 GFSGAL
-402 MGFALPKVLQSSIAG
+402 GFTLPKVLQNGIAG
-417 TLSCVTQNVGKTLDQ
+417 TLSCVTQNIGKTHNQ
-432 QSDLM
+432 QSELM
-437 AKLYRDNEFAN
+437 TKLYRENEFAN

-456 SARYAKL
+456 SASYAKL

-532 EIKSTANAV
+532 EIKSTVNIF

-556 ATPNQKN
+556 TTPSQKN
-563 PKELDQTHA
+563 SKELDQTHA

-604 QFEEIMKKTPLQNP
+604 QFEEIMKKTPLQNS
-618 LQNTTDAEKLL
+618 LQGTTDAEKLL

>member
-11 VNPIETGPKNQIK
+11 VNPIETGPKNQNK
-24 ETGVSADSVH
+24 ETGVSANSVH
-34 FSAQT
+34 FNTQASEPAKTQG
-39 PELVKAQSIDTE
+39 LSTE
-51 ISKAKNQA
+51 ALG
-59 PETKKPE
+59 
-66 TENLETENP
+66 TEKSNV
-75 ETENSS
+75 
-81 ILSDDLINN
+81 LSDDLINN
-90 MADSIS
+90 MADSIA

-110 EDIAVSENNAGPEN
+110 EDIAVFENNAGSEN
-124 TAISEKHAISENDEV
+124 TAISEKHAISENNEV

-161 DSALVTA
+161 DSASVTV

-188 HESTTESTSGSA
+188 HESATESN
-200 SATTHESTS
+200 S
-209 DSAAESPEANVEVE
+209 DSASENSEANAEVE
-223 TPTKKEKTKAQ
+223 TPAKKEKTKAQ
-234 KIFLYLLVAL
+234 KIFLHLLAAL
-244 IAAGIALFIYF
+244 IAAGVALFIYF

-264 TFSKIFHKISGSD
+264 TFSKIFHKVSGSD

-391 AEEVIA
+391 ADEVIA
-397 GASSA
+397 GVGSTL
-402 MGFALPKVLQSSIAG
+402 GFTLPKVLQNGIAG
-417 TLSCVTQNVGKTLDQ
+417 TLSCVTQNIGKTLDQ

-456 SARYAKL
+456 SASYAKL

-471 RITFNDNKLSRFLEA
+471 RITFNDNKLSRFFEA

-556 ATPNQKN
+556 ATPSQKN

-584 KTPAESTPI
+584 KVPAESTPI

-618 LQNTTDAEKLL
+618 LQGTTDAEKLL

>member
-11 VNPIETGPKNQIK
+11 VNPIETGPKNQNK
-24 ETGVSADSVH
+24 ETGVSANSVH
-34 FSAQT
+34 FSAQASESAKT
-39 PELVKAQSIDTE
+39 QSVDTE
-51 ISKAKNQA
+51 IPK
-59 PETKKPE
+59 
-66 TENLETENP
+66 TE
-75 ETENSS
+75 SS
-81 ILSDDLINN
+81 SVLSDDLINN

-96 EESLENPV
+96 EESVGNPILAAEVAEDVTASENV
-104 LADEVN
+104 ADSESIEASKKTEAS
-110 EDIAVSENNAGPEN
+110 EDIED
-124 TAISEKHAISENDEV
+124 SEKTDTSESAKI
-139 SEDKNHILDEVLKEN
+139 SEDKDHILDEVLKEN

-161 DSALVTA
+161 DSAPVA
-168 SDSTSNS
+168 ISES
-175 ASEPNAEPTSETT
+175 ASEGVSEFASSSASDPASETT
-188 HESTTESTSGSA
+188 SESTTESN
-200 SATTHESTS
+200 S
-209 DSAAESPEANVEVE
+209 DSASENVEANADVE
-223 TPTKKEKTKAQ
+223 TPAKKEKTKAQ
-234 KIFLYLLVAL
+234 KIFLHLLAAL
-244 IAAGIALFIYF
+244 IAAGIALFVYF

-264 TFSKIFHKISGSD
+264 TFSKIFHKVSGSD

-283 VTGDALN
+283 VTGDSLN

-378 FAMEIENKWQRID
+378 FAMEIENKWQRVD

-397 GASSA
+397 GVGSA
-402 MGFALPKVLQSSIAG
+402 LGFTLPKVLQNGIAG
-417 TLSCVTQNVGKTLDQ
+417 TLSCVTQNIGKTLDQ

-437 AKLYRDNEFAN
+437 AKLYRDNQFAN
-448 FTELNSEE
+448 FTELSSEE
-456 SARYAKL
+456 SVSYAKL
-463 SGDLGKLY
+463 SGDFGKLY

-563 PKELDQTHA
+563 LKELDQTHA

-618 LQNTTDAEKLL
+618 LQSTTDAEKLL

>member
-24 ETGVSADSVH
+24 EAGVSANSVH
-34 FSAQT
+34 LSAQVSESAKT
-39 PELVKAQSIDTE
+39 QSVDTE
-51 ISKAKNQA
+51 IPK
-59 PETKKPE
+59 TD
-66 TENLETENP
+66 
-75 ETENSS
+75 SS
-81 ILSDDLINN
+81 SVLSDDLINH

-96 EESLENPV
+96 EESVGNPI
-104 LADEVN
+104 LAAEVA
-110 EDIAVSENNAGPEN
+110 EDVAASENAEDSEGFEASEKIEASEN
-124 TAISEKHAISENDEV
+124 TEASENKD
-139 SEDKNHILDEVLKEN
+139 HILDEVLKEN
-154 NYEEPVE
+154 NYEEPIE
-161 DSALVTA
+161 DTAATA
-168 SDSTSNS
+168 SSESISESTSESTSEHASGTTSESSSDS
-175 ASEPNAEPTSETT
+175 ASENT
-188 HESTTESTSGSA
+188 
-200 SATTHESTS
+200 
-209 DSAAESPEANVEVE
+209 EANTEAE
-223 TPTKKEKTKAQ
+223 TPAKKEKIKAQ
-234 KIFLYLLVAL
+234 KIFLHLLAAL
-244 IAAGIALFIYF
+244 VAAGIALFVYF

-391 AEEVIA
+391 ADEVIA
-397 GASSA
+397 GVGSA
-402 MGFALPKVLQSSIAG
+402 LGFTLPKVLQNSIAG
-417 TLSCVTQNVGKTLDQ
+417 TLSCVTQNIGKTLDQ

-437 AKLYRDNEFAN
+437 AKLYRDNQFVN
-448 FTELNSEE
+448 FTELSSEE
-456 SARYAKL
+456 SVSYAKL

-556 ATPNQKN
+556 ATPSQKN
-563 PKELDQTHA
+563 SKELDQTHA

-604 QFEEIMKKTPLQNP
+604 QFEEILKKTPLQNP
-618 LQNTTDAEKLL
+618 LQGTTDAEKLL

>member
-11 VNPIETGPKNQIK
+11 VNPIETGPKNQNK
-24 ETGVSADSVH
+24 ETGVSANSVH
-34 FSAQT
+34 FNAQT
-39 PELVKAQSIDTE
+39 SEPAKTQSVDTE
-51 ISKAKNQA
+51 ISK
-59 PETKKPE
+59 
-66 TENLETENP
+66 TE
-75 ETENSS
+75 SS
-81 ILSDDLINN
+81 SVLSDDLINN

-96 EESLENPV
+96 EESSENPI
-104 LADEVN
+104 LAAE
-110 EDIAVSENNAGPEN
+110 IAEN
-124 TAISEKHAISENDEV
+124 KD
-139 SEDKNHILDEVLKEN
+139 HILDEVLKEN
-154 NYEEPVE
+154 NYEESIE
-161 DSALVTA
+161 DTTVTTSSSSASSASEFVPDSA
-168 SDSTSNS
+168 SDSTSDS
-175 ASEPNAEPTSETT
+175 T
-188 HESTTESTSGSA
+188 HESNSDLA
-200 SATTHESTS
+200 SENA
-209 DSAAESPEANVEVE
+209 EANVEAE
-223 TPTKKEKTKAQ
+223 TPAKKEKTKAQ
-234 KIFLYLLVAL
+234 KIFLHLLAALVA
-244 IAAGIALFIYF
+244 AGVALFIYF

-264 TFSKIFHKISGSD
+264 TFSKIFHKVSGSD

-283 VTGDALN
+283 VTGDSLN

-397 GASSA
+397 GFSGAL
-402 MGFALPKVLQSSIAG
+402 GFTLPKVLQNGIAG
-417 TLSCVTQNVGKTLDQ
+417 TLSCVTQNIGKTHNQ

-456 SARYAKL
+456 SASYAKL

-532 EIKSTANAV
+532 EIKETANAV
-541 VGIDTFTGDIKGLIF
+541 VGIDTFTGDIRGLIF
-556 ATPNQKN
+556 TTPSQKN
-563 PKELDQTHA
+563 SKELDQTHA
-572 VVRFKDSKKKEI
+572 VMRFKDSKKKEI
-584 KTPAESTPI
+584 KVPAESTPI

-618 LQNTTDAEKLL
+618 LQGTTDAEKLL

>member
-11 VNPIETGPKNQIK
+11 VNPIETGPKNQNK
-24 ETGVSADSVH
+24 ETGVSANSVH
-34 FSAQT
+34 FNAQT
-39 PELVKAQSIDTE
+39 SEPAKTQSVDTE
-51 ISKAKNQA
+51 ISK
-59 PETKKPE
+59 
-66 TENLETENP
+66 TE
-75 ETENSS
+75 SS
-81 ILSDDLINN
+81 SVLSDDLINN

-96 EESLENPV
+96 EESSENPI
-104 LADEVN
+104 LAAEIA
-110 EDIAVSENNAGPEN
+110 EDIAASENTE
-124 TAISEKHAISENDEV
+124 ISENKD
-139 SEDKNHILDEVLKEN
+139 HILDEVLKEN
-154 NYEEPVE
+154 NYEESTEDTTVTTSSSSAFSASEFIP
-161 DSALVTA
+161 DSASDSA
-168 SDSTSNS
+168 SDSTHESNSDS
-175 ASEPNAEPTSETT
+175 ASENS
-188 HESTTESTSGSA
+188 
-200 SATTHESTS
+200 
-209 DSAAESPEANVEVE
+209 EANTEVE
-223 TPTKKEKTKAQ
+223 TPAKKEKTKAQ
-234 KIFLYLLVAL
+234 KIFLHLLAAL

-264 TFSKIFHKISGSD
+264 TFSKIFHKVSGSD

-290 TKGESQIQQADL
+290 TNGESQIQQADL

-335 LEGILAQDGK
+335 LEGILAEDGK

-397 GASSA
+397 GFSGAL
-402 MGFALPKVLQSSIAG
+402 GFTLPKVLQNGIAG
-417 TLSCVTQNVGKTLDQ
+417 TLSCVTQNIGKTHNQ
-432 QSDLM
+432 QSELM
-437 AKLYRDNEFAN
+437 TKLYRDNEFAN
-448 FTELNSEE
+448 FTELNNEE
-456 SARYAKL
+456 SASYAKL

-532 EIKSTANAV
+532 EIKSTVNIF

-556 ATPNQKN
+556 AIPNQKN
-563 PKELDQTHA
+563 SKELDQTHA
-572 VVRFKDSKKKEI
+572 VMRFKDSKKKEI
-584 KTPAESTPI
+584 KVPAESTPI

>member
-11 VNPIETGPKNQIK
+11 VNPIETGPKNQNK
-24 ETGVSADSVH
+24 ETGVSANSVH

-39 PELVKAQSIDTE
+39 SEPAKTQSVDTE
-51 ISKAKNQA
+51 ISK
-59 PETKKPE
+59 
-66 TENLETENP
+66 TE
-75 ETENSS
+75 SS
-81 ILSDDLINN
+81 SVLSDDLINN

-96 EESLENPV
+96 EESSENPI
-104 LADEVN
+104 LAAE
-110 EDIAVSENNAGPEN
+110 IAEN
-124 TAISEKHAISENDEV
+124 KD
-139 SEDKNHILDEVLKEN
+139 HILDEVLKEN
-154 NYEEPVE
+154 NYEESIE
-161 DSALVTA
+161 DTTVTTSSSSASSASEFVPDSA
-168 SDSTSNS
+168 SDSTSDS
-175 ASEPNAEPTSETT
+175 T
-188 HESTTESTSGSA
+188 HESNSDLA
-200 SATTHESTS
+200 SENA
-209 DSAAESPEANVEVE
+209 EANVEAE
-223 TPTKKEKTKAQ
+223 TPAKKEKTKAQ
-234 KIFLYLLVAL
+234 KIFLHLLAALVA
-244 IAAGIALFIYF
+244 AGVALFIYF

-264 TFSKIFHKISGSD
+264 TFSKIFHKVSGSD

-283 VTGDALN
+283 VTGDSLN

-397 GASSA
+397 GFSGAL
-402 MGFALPKVLQSSIAG
+402 GFTLPKVLQNGIAG
-417 TLSCVTQNVGKTLDQ
+417 TLSCVTQNIGKTHNQ

-456 SARYAKL
+456 SASYAKL

-502 AYSLAPNSYEEEEQG
+502 TYSLAPNSYEEEEQG

-532 EIKSTANAV
+532 EIKSTVNIF

-563 PKELDQTHA
+563 SKELDQTHA
-572 VVRFKDSKKKEI
+572 VMRFKDSKKKEI
-584 KTPAESTPI
+584 KVPAESTPI

>member
-11 VNPIETGPKNQIK
+11 VNPIETGPKNQNK
-24 ETGVSADSVH
+24 ETGVSANSVH
-34 FSAQT
+34 FNAQT
-39 PELVKAQSIDTE
+39 SEPAKTQSVDTE
-51 ISKAKNQA
+51 ISK
-59 PETKKPE
+59 
-66 TENLETENP
+66 TE
-75 ETENSS
+75 SS
-81 ILSDDLINN
+81 SVLSDDLINN

-96 EESLENPV
+96 EESVENPI
-104 LADEVN
+104 LAAE
-110 EDIAVSENNAGPEN
+110 
-124 TAISEKHAISENDEV
+124 ISENKD
-139 SEDKNHILDEVLKEN
+139 HILDEVLKEN
-154 NYEEPVE
+154 NYEESTEDTTVTTSSSSASSASEFVP
-161 DSALVTA
+161 DSASDSA
-168 SDSTSNS
+168 SDSTHESNS
-175 ASEPNAEPTSETT
+175 DPASENAE
-188 HESTTESTSGSA
+188 A
-200 SATTHESTS
+200 N
-209 DSAAESPEANVEVE
+209 AEVV
-223 TPTKKEKTKAQ
+223 TPAKKEKTKAQ
-234 KIFLYLLVAL
+234 KFFLSILAALV
-244 IAAGIALFIYF
+244 AAGIALFIYF

-264 TFSKIFHKISGSD
+264 TFSKIFHKVSGSD

-335 LEGILAQDGK
+335 LEGILAEDGK

-397 GASSA
+397 GFSGAL
-402 MGFALPKVLQSSIAG
+402 GFTLPKVLQNGIAG
-417 TLSCVTQNVGKTLDQ
+417 TLSCVTQNIGKTLDQ

-437 AKLYRDNEFAN
+437 AKLYRDNKFAN
-448 FTELNSEE
+448 FTELSSEE
-456 SARYAKL
+456 SASYAKL

-556 ATPNQKN
+556 ATPSQKN

-618 LQNTTDAEKLL
+618 LQGTTDAEKLL

>member
-11 VNPIETGPKNQIK
+11 VNPIETGPKNQNK
-24 ETGVSADSVH
+24 ETGVSANSVH
-34 FSAQT
+34 FNIQASEPAKTQG
-39 PELVKAQSIDTE
+39 LSTE
-51 ISKAKNQA
+51 ALG
-59 PETKKPE
+59 
-66 TENLETENP
+66 TEKSNV
-75 ETENSS
+75 
-81 ILSDDLINN
+81 LSDDLINN
-90 MADSIS
+90 MADSIA

-110 EDIAVSENNAGPEN
+110 EDIAVFENNAGSEN

-161 DSALVTA
+161 DSASVTV

-188 HESTTESTSGSA
+188 HESATESN
-200 SATTHESTS
+200 S
-209 DSAAESPEANVEVE
+209 DSASENSEANAEVE
-223 TPTKKEKTKAQ
+223 TPAKKEKTKAQ
-234 KIFLYLLVAL
+234 KIFLRLLAAL

-264 TFSKIFHKISGSD
+264 TFSKIFHKVSGSD

-283 VTGDALN
+283 VTGDSLN

-366 EIDSEMQKSLDD
+366 EIDSKMQKSLDD

-391 AEEVIA
+391 ADEVIA
-397 GASSA
+397 GVGSTL
-402 MGFALPKVLQSSIAG
+402 GFTLPKVLQNGIAG
-417 TLSCVTQNVGKTLDQ
+417 TLSCVTQNIGKTLDQ

-456 SARYAKL
+456 SASYAKL

-471 RITFNDNKLSRFLEA
+471 RITFNDNKLSRFFEA

-556 ATPNQKN
+556 ATPSQKN

-604 QFEEIMKKTPLQNP
+604 QFEEILKKTPLQNP
-618 LQNTTDAEKLL
+618 LQGTTDAEKLL

>member
-24 ETGVSADSVH
+24 EAGVSVNSVH
-34 FSAQT
+34 FSAQASEPAKT
-39 PELVKAQSIDTE
+39 QSVDTE
-51 ISKAKNQA
+51 IPK
-59 PETKKPE
+59 
-66 TENLETENP
+66 TE
-75 ETENSS
+75 SS
-81 ILSDDLINN
+81 SVLSDDLINN
-90 MADSIS
+90 MADFIS
-96 EESLENPV
+96 EESVENPI
-104 LADEVN
+104 LAAE
-110 EDIAVSENNAGPEN
+110 I
-124 TAISEKHAISENDEV
+124 T
-139 SEDKNHILDEVLKEN
+139 EDKDLILDEVLREN
-154 NYEEPVE
+154 NYKEPAE
-161 DSALVTA
+161 DSALDTIPDSTSERLSGPT
-168 SDSTSNS
+168 SDSTSDS
-175 ASEPNAEPTSETT
+175 VSD
-188 HESTTESTSGSA
+188 
-200 SATTHESTS
+200 STS
-209 DSAAESPEANVEVE
+209 DSTHESNSDSASENTEANAEVE
-223 TPTKKEKTKAQ
+223 TPAKKEKTKAQ
-234 KIFLYLLVAL
+234 KIFLHLLAIL

-264 TFSKIFHKISGSD
+264 TFSKIFHKVSGSD

-283 VTGDALN
+283 VTGDTLN

-335 LEGILAQDGK
+335 LEGILAEDGK

-357 TAVLKGSGK
+357 TAVLKSSGK

-391 AEEVIA
+391 ADEVIA
-397 GASSA
+397 GVGSA
-402 MGFALPKVLQSSIAG
+402 LGFTLPKVLQNGIAG
-417 TLSCVTQNVGKTLDQ
+417 TLSCVTQNIGKTLDQ

-437 AKLYRDNEFAN
+437 AKLYRDNQFAN
-448 FTELNSEE
+448 FTELSSEE
-456 SARYAKL
+456 SVSYAKL

-523 IKDYDKYIQ
+523 IKDYDKYVQ

-556 ATPNQKN
+556 ATPNQNN

-618 LQNTTDAEKLL
+618 LQGTTDAEKLL

>member
-24 ETGVSADSVH
+24 EAGVSASSLH
-34 FSAQT
+34 FNAQT
-39 PELVKAQSIDTE
+39 SEPAKTQSVDTE
-51 ISKAKNQA
+51 IPK
-59 PETKKPE
+59 
-66 TENLETENP
+66 TESP
-75 ETENSS
+75 SV
-81 ILSDDLINN
+81 LSDDLINN

-96 EESLENPV
+96 EESVENPI
-104 LADEVN
+104 LAAEVA
-110 EDIAVSENNAGPEN
+110 EDIAASEDVAASEDIAASENA
-124 TAISEKHAISENDEV
+124 AASEGVESSGKTDTSESTEISENKD
-139 SEDKNHILDEVLKEN
+139 HILDEVLKEN
-154 NYEEPVE
+154 NYEEPTEDTAMTASSSSASSASEFVP
-161 DSALVTA
+161 DSASDSA
-168 SDSTSNS
+168 SDSTHESNS
-175 ASEPNAEPTSETT
+175 DPASENT
-188 HESTTESTSGSA
+188 
-200 SATTHESTS
+200 
-209 DSAAESPEANVEVE
+209 EANADVE
-223 TPTKKEKTKAQ
+223 TPAKKEKTKTQ
-234 KIFLYLLVAL
+234 KILLRLLAAL
-244 IAAGIALFIYF
+244 IVAGIALFVYF

-264 TFSKIFHKISGSD
+264 TFSKIFHKVSGSD

-308 GSTENS
+308 GNTENS

-335 LEGILAQDGK
+335 LEGILAEDGK

-366 EIDSEMQKSLDD
+366 EVDSEMQKSLDD

-391 AEEVIA
+391 AEEVVA
-397 GASSA
+397 GVGSA

-417 TLSCVTQNVGKTLDQ
+417 TLSCVTQNIGKTLDQ

-618 LQNTTDAEKLL
+618 LQGTTDAEKLL

>member
-11 VNPIETGPKNQIK
+11 VNPIETGPKNQNK
-24 ETGVSADSVH
+24 ETGVSANSVH

-39 PELVKAQSIDTE
+39 SEPAKTQSVDTE
-51 ISKAKNQA
+51 ISK
-59 PETKKPE
+59 
-66 TENLETENP
+66 TE
-75 ETENSS
+75 SS
-81 ILSDDLINN
+81 SVLSDDLINS

-96 EESLENPV
+96 EESSENPI
-104 LADEVN
+104 LAAEVT
-110 EDIAVSENNAGPEN
+110 EDIAASGNFAASENFED
-124 TAISEKHAISENDEV
+124 SEKVAASEGIEVFGKIEV
-139 SEDKNHILDEVLKEN
+139 SEDIEASEKTNTSENAEISEDKDHILDEVLKEN
-154 NYEEPVE
+154 NYEESVE
-161 DSALVTA
+161 DPAPVAISEPASEGVSEFASSSA
-168 SDSTSNS
+168 SDPASKTTS
-175 ASEPNAEPTSETT
+175 
-188 HESTTESTSGSA
+188 ESTTESKPDSA
-200 SATTHESTS
+200 SENA
-209 DSAAESPEANVEVE
+209 EANAKVE
-223 TPTKKEKTKAQ
+223 TPAKKEKTKAQ
-234 KIFLYLLVAL
+234 KFFLYILAAL
-244 IAAGIALFIYF
+244 IAAGIALFVYF

-264 TFSKIFHKISGSD
+264 TFSKIFHKVSGSD

-283 VTGDALN
+283 VTGDSLN

-391 AEEVIA
+391 ADEVIA
-397 GASSA
+397 GVGSTL
-402 MGFALPKVLQSSIAG
+402 GFTLPKVLQNGIAG
-417 TLSCVTQNVGKTLDQ
+417 TLSCVTQNIGKTLDQ

-456 SARYAKL
+456 SASYAKL

-471 RITFNDNKLSRFLEA
+471 RITFNDNKLSRFFEA

-563 PKELDQTHA
+563 SKELDQTHA
-572 VVRFKDSKKKEI
+572 VMRFKDSKKKEI

-618 LQNTTDAEKLL
+618 LQGTTDAEKLL

>member
-1 MADKFDFDLE
+1 MRKGNMADKFDFDLE
-11 VNPIETGPKNQIK
+11 VNPIETGPKNQNK
-24 ETGVSADSVH
+24 ETGISANSVH
-34 FSAQT
+34 FNAQT
-39 PELVKAQSIDTE
+39 SEPAKTQSVDTE
-51 ISKAKNQA
+51 ISK
-59 PETKKPE
+59 
-66 TENLETENP
+66 TE
-75 ETENSS
+75 SS
-81 ILSDDLINN
+81 SVLSDDLINN
-90 MADSIS
+90 MADFIS
-96 EESLENPV
+96 EESSENPI
-104 LADEVN
+104 LAAEVA
-110 EDIAVSENNAGPEN
+110 EDVATSENTE
-124 TAISEKHAISENDEV
+124 ISENKD
-139 SEDKNHILDEVLKEN
+139 HILDEVLKEN
-154 NYEEPVE
+154 DYEEPTEDTIVTTSSSSAFSASE
-161 DSALVTA
+161 FVPDSASDSA
-168 SDSTSNS
+168 SDSTHESISDS
-175 ASEPNAEPTSETT
+175 ASENT
-188 HESTTESTSGSA
+188 
-200 SATTHESTS
+200 
-209 DSAAESPEANVEVE
+209 EANTEAE
-223 TPTKKEKTKAQ
+223 APAKKEKTKAQ
-234 KIFLYLLVAL
+234 KIFLHLLAAL
-244 IAAGIALFIYF
+244 VAAGIALFVYF

-264 TFSKIFHKISGSD
+264 TFSKIFHKVSGSD

-391 AEEVIA
+391 ADEVIA
-397 GASSA
+397 GVGSTL
-402 MGFALPKVLQSSIAG
+402 GFTLPKVLQNGIAG
-417 TLSCVTQNVGKTLDQ
+417 TLSCVTQNIGKTLDQ

-456 SARYAKL
+456 SASYAKL

-471 RITFNDNKLSRFLEA
+471 RITFNDNKLSRFFEA

-556 ATPNQKN
+556 ATPSQKN

-604 QFEEIMKKTPLQNP
+604 QFEEIMKKTPLQSP
-618 LQNTTDAEKLL
+618 LPNTTDAEKLL

>member
-1 MADKFDFDLE
+1 MRKGNMADKFDFDLE
-11 VNPIETGPKNQIK
+11 VNPIETGPKNQNK
-24 ETGVSADSVH
+24 ETGVSANSVH
-34 FSAQT
+34 FNAQT
-39 PELVKAQSIDTE
+39 SEPAKTQSVDTE
-51 ISKAKNQA
+51 ISK
-59 PETKKPE
+59 
-66 TENLETENP
+66 TE
-75 ETENSS
+75 SS
-81 ILSDDLINN
+81 SVLSDDLINN

-96 EESLENPV
+96 EESEENPI
-104 LADEVN
+104 LAAE
-110 EDIAVSENNAGPEN
+110 ITEN
-124 TAISEKHAISENDEV
+124 KD
-139 SEDKNHILDEVLKEN
+139 HILDEVLKEN
-154 NYEEPVE
+154 DYEESTEDTTVTTSSSSAFSASEFVP
-161 DSALVTA
+161 DSASDSA
-168 SDSTSNS
+168 SDSTHESISDS
-175 ASEPNAEPTSETT
+175 ASENT
-188 HESTTESTSGSA
+188 
-200 SATTHESTS
+200 
-209 DSAAESPEANVEVE
+209 EANTEAE
-223 TPTKKEKTKAQ
+223 APAKKEKTKAQ
-234 KIFLYLLVAL
+234 KIFLHLLAAL
-244 IAAGIALFIYF
+244 VAAGIALFVYF

-264 TFSKIFHKISGSD
+264 TFSKIFHKVSGSD

-283 VTGDALN
+283 VTGDSLN

-366 EIDSEMQKSLDD
+366 EINSEMQKSLDD

-397 GASSA
+397 GFSGAL
-402 MGFALPKVLQSSIAG
+402 GFTLPKVLQNGIAG
-417 TLSCVTQNVGKTLDQ
+417 TLSCVTQNIGKTLDQ

-437 AKLYRDNEFAN
+437 AKLYRDNQFAN
-448 FTELNSEE
+448 FTELSSEE
-456 SARYAKL
+456 SVSYAKL

-523 IKDYDKYIQ
+523 IKDYDKYVQ

-556 ATPNQKN
+556 ATPNQN
-563 PKELDQTHA
+563 NLKELDQTHA

-593 FDSLSKILKLD
+593 FNSLSKILKLD

-618 LQNTTDAEKLL
+618 LQGTTDAEKLL

>member
-11 VNPIETGPKNQIK
+11 VNPIETGPKNQNK
-24 ETGVSADSVH
+24 ETGVSANSVH
-34 FSAQT
+34 FNAQT
-39 PELVKAQSIDTE
+39 SESAKTQSVDTE
-51 ISKAKNQA
+51 ISK
-59 PETKKPE
+59 
-66 TENLETENP
+66 TE
-75 ETENSS
+75 SS
-81 ILSDDLINN
+81 SVLSDDLINN

-96 EESLENPV
+96 EESVENSI
-104 LADEVN
+104 LAAEVA
-110 EDIAVSENNAGPEN
+110 EDIAVSENVVASENVAASENAAASEDIE
-124 TAISEKHAISENDEV
+124 TSEKTDTSESTEISDN
-139 SEDKNHILDEVLKEN
+139 EDHILDEVLKEN

-161 DSALVTA
+161 DSAPVAISESA
-168 SDSTSNS
+168 SGSIFNFVSEPNTES
-175 ASEPNAEPTSETT
+175 ASE
-188 HESTTESTSGSA
+188 STP
-200 SATTHESTS
+200 ESTS
-209 DSAAESPEANVEVE
+209 DSASENSEANTEVE
-223 TPTKKEKTKAQ
+223 TPAKKEKTKAQ
-234 KIFLYLLVAL
+234 KIFLRLLAAL

-264 TFSKIFHKISGSD
+264 TFSKIFHKVSGSD

-283 VTGDALN
+283 VTGDSLN

-391 AEEVIA
+391 ADEVIA
-397 GASSA
+397 GVGSTL
-402 MGFALPKVLQSSIAG
+402 GFTLPKVLQNGIAG
-417 TLSCVTQNVGKTLDQ
+417 TLSCVTQNIGKTLDQ

-456 SARYAKL
+456 SASYAKL

-471 RITFNDNKLSRFLEA
+471 RITFNDNKLSRFFEA

-556 ATPNQKN
+556 ATPSQKN

-604 QFEEIMKKTPLQNP
+604 QFEEIMKKTPLQSP
-618 LQNTTDAEKLL
+618 LPNTTDAEKLL

>member
-11 VNPIETGPKNQIK
+11 VNPIETGPKNQNK
-24 ETGVSADSVH
+24 ETGVSANSVH
-34 FSAQT
+34 FSAQASESAKT
-39 PELVKAQSIDTE
+39 QSVDTE
-51 ISKAKNQA
+51 IPK
-59 PETKKPE
+59 
-66 TENLETENP
+66 TE
-75 ETENSS
+75 SS
-81 ILSDDLINN
+81 SVLSDDLINN

-96 EESLENPV
+96 EESVGNPILAAEVAEDVTASENV
-104 LADEVN
+104 ADSESIEASKKTEAS
-110 EDIAVSENNAGPEN
+110 EDIED
-124 TAISEKHAISENDEV
+124 SEKTDTSESAKI
-139 SEDKNHILDEVLKEN
+139 SEDKDHILDEVLKEN

-161 DSALVTA
+161 DSAPVA
-168 SDSTSNS
+168 ISES
-175 ASEPNAEPTSETT
+175 ASEGVSEFASSSASDPASETT
-188 HESTTESTSGSA
+188 SESTTESN
-200 SATTHESTS
+200 S
-209 DSAAESPEANVEVE
+209 DSASEKTEADTDVE
-223 TPTKKEKTKAQ
+223 TPAKKEKTKAQ
-234 KIFLYLLVAL
+234 KIFLHLLAAL
-244 IAAGIALFIYF
+244 IAAGIALFVYF

-264 TFSKIFHKISGSD
+264 TFSKIFHKVSGSD

-283 VTGDALN
+283 VTGDTLN

-335 LEGILAQDGK
+335 LEGILAEDGK

-366 EIDSEMQKSLDD
+366 AIDSEMQKSLDD

-391 AEEVIA
+391 AEEVVA
-397 GASSA
+397 GFSGAL
-402 MGFALPKVLQSSIAG
+402 GFTLPKVLQNGIAG
-417 TLSCVTQNVGKTLDQ
+417 TLSCVTQNIGKTHNQ
-432 QSDLM
+432 QSELM
-437 AKLYRDNEFAN
+437 TKLYRDNEFAN
-448 FTELNSEE
+448 FTELNNEE
-456 SARYAKL
+456 SASYAKL

-532 EIKSTANAV
+532 EIKSTVNIF

-563 PKELDQTHA
+563 SKELDQTHA
-572 VVRFKDSKKKEI
+572 VMRFKDSKKKEI
-584 KTPAESTPI
+584 KVPAESTPI

-604 QFEEIMKKTPLQNP
+604 QFEEIMKKTPLQSP
-618 LQNTTDAEKLL
+618 LPNTTDAEKLL

>member
-11 VNPIETGPKNQIK
+11 VNPIETGPKNQNK
-24 ETGVSADSVH
+24 ETGVSANSVH
-34 FSAQT
+34 FNAQASEPAKT
-39 PELVKAQSIDTE
+39 QSVYTE
-51 ISKAKNQA
+51 ISK
-59 PETKKPE
+59 
-66 TENLETENP
+66 TE
-75 ETENSS
+75 SS
-81 ILSDDLINN
+81 SVLSDDLINN

-96 EESLENPV
+96 EESSENPI
-104 LADEVN
+104 LAAEIA
-110 EDIAVSENNAGPEN
+110 EDVAVSENVEGAEGIEVSEKIEASKNTDTSEN
-124 TAISEKHAISENDEV
+124 TEISENKD
-139 SEDKNHILDEVLKEN
+139 HILDEVLREN

-161 DSALVTA
+161 DSALDA
-168 SDSTSNS
+168 ISDSTSERLS
-175 ASEPNAEPTSETT
+175 G
-188 HESTTESTSGSA
+188 STSD
-200 SATTHESTS
+200 STS
-209 DSAAESPEANVEVE
+209 DSASDSAYDSTHESNSDPASENAEANAEVV
-223 TPTKKEKTKAQ
+223 TPAKKEKTKAQ
-234 KIFLYLLVAL
+234 RFFLSILAALV
-244 IAAGIALFIYF
+244 AAGIALFIYF

-264 TFSKIFHKISGSD
+264 TFSKIFHKVSGSD

-302 RVSLSR
+302 RVNLSH

-335 LEGILAQDGK
+335 LEGILAEDGK

-397 GASSA
+397 GVGSA
-402 MGFALPKVLQSSIAG
+402 LGFTLPKVLQNGIAG
-417 TLSCVTQNVGKTLDQ
+417 TLSCATQNIGKTLDQ

-456 SARYAKL
+456 SASYAKL

-523 IKDYDKYIQ
+523 IKDYDKYVQ
-532 EIKSTANAV
+532 EIKETANAV

-563 PKELDQTHA
+563 SKELDQTHA
-572 VVRFKDSKKKEI
+572 VMRFKDSKKKEI